1 MGQRRYTPVSF
12 TDVKLT
18 GEFWSRR
25 LDTVLAK
32 TIPSQYDPFIHI

>member
-18 GEFWSRR
+18 GKFRSER
-25 LDTVLAK
+25 LDTVLTK
-32 TIPSQYDPFIHI
+32 IIPSQYDPFIHV